1 MTGTDLR
8 TTFDAVAQAVPV
20 PPMDRLGF
28 ERRVRA
34 RRVRRAG
41 GTALVAAAAV
51 AVLAGG
57 AAVVT
62 GDHPGDRDGA
72 TVTDSVPDG
81 PASAR
86 QTVAV
91 TVRGH
96 LVVLTP
102 DGAAHDSGVRVE
114 EVVALTD
121 EGAVAITTESHLVL
135 IPVRPDGVA
144 GEPRPLVAGA
154 VQRVAVSPDG
164 SQAAYVDL
172 EDVAHVLEVA
182 TGREV
187 GGPVPLGPHDRLLS
201 VDHGALLIGI
211 PTGLAVH
218 DGATTEILAP
228 EEDIGGQMAGG
239 VVSYQGYGGVW
250 MFDTDGTQRTGELG
264 AAIGGLS
271 TDGASYATA
280 PSQDQIDDQMSDD
293 LEVLDT
299 ATGDRK
305 VVRGFEGDAV
315 QIRWTSADRF
325 LVAADD
331 PRRPGRLLLDCS
343 AAAGLCEQVYDDA
356 SATLTLPT
364 R

>member
-20 PPMDRLGF
+20 PPVDPLGF
-28 ERRVRA
+28 ERRLRA
-34 RRVRRAG
+34 RRVRTIG
-41 GTALVAAAAV
+41 GRALVAAAAV
-51 AVLAGG
+51 AALVGAGTAVTGLAG
-57 AAVVT
+57 
-62 GDHPGDRDGA
+62 DDRDGG
-72 TVTDSVPDG
+72 TVADHVAGG
-81 PASAR
+81 PASAP

-91 TVRGH
+91 AVRGR

-102 DGAAHDSGVRVE
+102 DGAAHESAVRVE

-121 EGAVAITTESHLVL
+121 AGVVAISPDSHLLVV
-135 IPVRPDGVA
+135 PVRPDGA
-144 GEPRPLVAGA
+144 TGEPRPLVSGT

-172 EDVAHVLEVA
+172 DDVAHVLDVA

-187 GGPVPLGPHDRLLS
+187 AGSVRLGPHDRLLS
-201 VDHGALLIGI
+201 VDDSALLIGI

-218 DGATTEILAP
+218 DGTTTEILAP
-228 EEDIGGQMAGG
+228 EEDTGGQMAGG

-250 MFDTDGTQRTGELG
+250 MFNTDGTERTGELG
-264 AAIGGLS
+264 AAVGGLS

-280 PSQDQIDDQMSDD
+280 PSQVQIDDQMSDS

-299 ATGDRK
+299 ATGDRE
-305 VVRGFEGDAV
+305 VMHGFEGTAI

-325 LVAADD
+325 LVSVDGLS
-331 PRRPGRLLLDCS
+331 RPGRLLLDCS
-343 AAAGLCEQVYDDA
+343 AAAGLCTQVYTDA
-356 SATLTLPT
+356 SGTLELPT